1 MCLWLTK
8 RLKYRLLLGLLVV
21 ALTSANVHATSSY
34 ESEKVRFRVV
44 PLVSGLV
51 HPWSLVFLPDGDL
64 LITERPGRLRV
75 VRHGRLL
82 EEPIAGVPVVSST
95 GQGGLLDVVL
105 HPNFAT
111 NRLLCLA
118 YSRRDSDGNGT
129 AIICSKLVGDRLV
142 NSRVIFAAEPSL
154 RGGKHFG
161 CRLVFDVNGNLYATL
176 GDRGIRALAQALSS
190 HPGSVIRIDLSGDAL
205 ADNPFVHR
213 EDAQPEIFTYGN
225 RNPQGLAWQPQ
236 TGVLWMH
243 EHGPR
248 GGDEL
253 NQVIAGTNYGWPVIS
268 YGKEYWSRKAVGE
281 GTHKIGMAQPV
292 HYWVPSI
299 APSGM
304 AFYSGSRF
312 PQWQGNLFIGSLKFG
327 ELVRLEIN
335 AGQVIHE
342 ERLLNGDFGRIRDVR
357 LGPDELIYLLTDSP
371 NGQLLRL
378 EPIE

>member
-82 EEPIAGVPVVSST
+82 EEPIAGVPVVAST

>member
-1 MCLWLTK
+1 MYLWLTK

-51 HPWSLVFLPDGDL
+51 HPWSLVFLPAGDL

-82 EEPIAGVPVVSST
+82 EEPIAGVPVVAST

-190 HPGSVIRIDLSGDAL
+190 HPGSVIRIDLSGAAL

-357 LGPDELIYLLTDSP
+357 LGPDELIYLLTDAP

>member
-1 MCLWLTK
+1 MYLRLTK
-8 RLKYRLLLGLLVV
+8 QLKYLLLLGLLIIT
-21 ALTSANVHATSSY
+21 LTSVIVHSASIY
-34 ESEKVRFRVV
+34 ESEKARFRVV
-44 PLVSGLV
+44 SLVSGLV
-51 HPWSLVFLPDGDL
+51 HPWSLAFLPDGDL

-75 VRHGRLL
+75 VRLGHLL
-82 EEPIAGVPVVSST
+82 EVPIAGVPVVAAV

-105 HPNFAT
+105 HPDFAT
-111 NRLLCLA
+111 NRLLCLS
-118 YSRRDSDGNGT
+118 YNRPDSDSNST
-129 AIICSKLVGDRLV
+129 AIICAELVGDRLI
-142 NSRVIFAAEPSL
+142 NSQVIFVAEPKL

-176 GDRGIRALAQALSS
+176 GDRGVRAQAQDLSR
-190 HPGSVIRIDLSGDAL
+190 HPGSVIRIDLNGAAL
-205 ADNPFVHR
+205 GDNPFVHQ
-213 EDAQPEIFTYGN
+213 DNAQPEIFTYGN
-225 RNPQGLAWQPQ
+225 RNPQGLAWQPK

-268 YGKEYWSRKAVGE
+268 YGKEYWSPNAVGE

-292 HYWVPSI
+292 HHWVPSI

-304 AFYSGSRF
+304 VFYSGNRF

-327 ELVRLEIN
+327 ELVRLEID
-335 AGQVIHE
+335 ASRVVHE

-357 LGPDELIYLLTDSP
+357 LGPDGLLYLLTDSR
-371 NGQLLRL
+371 NGHLLRL
-378 EPIE
+378 EPVE